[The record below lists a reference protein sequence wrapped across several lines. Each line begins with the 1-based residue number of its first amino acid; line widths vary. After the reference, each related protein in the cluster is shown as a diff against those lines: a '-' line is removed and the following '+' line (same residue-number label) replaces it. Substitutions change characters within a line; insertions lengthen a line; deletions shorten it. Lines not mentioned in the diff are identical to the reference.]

1 MTWAAASAVF
11 LTITWSAQIAFEAV
25 SGPAALAVG
34 ALAATAFFSMQFNKI
49 NRTGRV
55 FLVLMLVLSIATAFF
70 HEQPIDA
77 LARAVASGLML
88 VAFIAALST
97 LRTAAASSDLLT
109 RCGRHLLAHPPNRAY
124 LTLNVGSML
133 AATVLLFGVI
143 HLFGAMVAQVSF
155 DQRAGR
161 RAMLAVMRGYAMM
174 PVWSPI
180 ALPFGLVS
188 AYYPAVDWLTI
199 LPMSLA
205 ALIAIAL
212 VGLAADRIDF
222 PDVEQLRPPRV
233 GGRELTDLA
242 QLSALVLGLM
252 VLVGGTAWAAGW
264 TTIRAAIILVPLA
277 SAVWLAIGL
286 AQHGSKFARA
296 GQVMGRLGECIV
308 AERSILAVMGGA
320 GFCGVLLGALAPTD
334 ELTAALHSVS
344 LSAWAAPAVVVALF
358 MLLGQVGFSPTLTFI
373 ILAVAVPDPMAIGLA
388 APVFHATLLAIWGLA
403 SIGTPFSVPAM
414 VAARLFNDTPA
425 GVVYGWSPLYLVA
438 APLGVALV
446 LGIIAAFGG

>member
-1 MTWAAASAVF
+1 MVWTAASAVF
-11 LTITWSAQIAFEAV
+11 LTITWLAQIAFEAV
-25 SGPAALAVG
+25 SSPAALAVG
-34 ALAATAFFSMQFNKI
+34 ALAATAFFSMQFSKI
-49 NRTGRV
+49 SRTGRV
-55 FLVLMLVLSIATAFF
+55 FLVLMPVLSIATAFF
-70 HEQPIDA
+70 HEQPLDA
-77 LARAVASGLML
+77 LARAAASGLML

-109 RCGRHLLAHPPNRAY
+109 RSGRHLLAQPPGRAY
-124 LTLNVGSML
+124 LALNAGSML

-143 HLFGAMVAQVSF
+143 HLFGAMVAQSF

-161 RAMLAVMRGYAMM
+161 RAMLAIMRGYAMM

-188 AYYPAVDWLTI
+188 AYYPTVDWLTI

-205 ALIAIAL
+205 ALVAIAL

-233 GGRELTDLA
+233 EGRELTDLA

-264 TTIRAAIILVPLA
+264 TTIRAAIILVPLT
-277 SAVWLAIGL
+277 SAIWLAIGL
-286 AQHGSKFARA
+286 AKRGSRLAGA
-296 GQVMGRLGECIV
+296 GQVVGRLGECIV

-334 ELTAALHSVS
+334 ELAAALHSIN
-344 LSAWAAPAVVVALF
+344 LLAWAAPAVIVALF

-373 ILAVAVPDPMAIGLA
+373 ILAVAVPDPVAIGLA
-388 APVFHATLLAIWGLA
+388 PPIFHATLLAIWGLA

-414 VAARLFNDTPA
+414 VAARLFKDTPA
-425 GVVYGWSPLYLVA
+425 GVVYGWSPIYLVA
-438 APLGVALV
+438 APLAVALV